1 MEEDSRD
8 SIEAFLAEALVER
21 EPRKELLSRGKKK
34 RPDLTVIGVGNT
46 SSLRL
51 TKLQACVHI
60 KVDVESSRTVK
71 K

>member
-8 SIEAFLAEALVER
+8 LIEAWRPLER